1 MKITAFIMGI
11 AHPDRMRWLLE
22 TITHMDQQNFPFA
35 KKIVSI
41 DQFDGHTVDFST
53 IKSLEDNGWVV
64 LIDNFKSR
72 IASMDRAFNLFDTE
86 YVFYNEDDVKANL
99 PKIEDLEFTFNH
111 EIDGRKCGMISMTL
125 GGTQFDSASNFIGDL
140 KFMEDNKIMGN
151 DEYLIFRRMEEF
163 RNDWFFEFPGLFIRT
178 DLFKTCHESAKGRR
192 KQIEQSLTDSY
203 FNNWYDKIYYKCSIA
218 KSNALDILLSEPSK
232 VNSDCRLL
240 ENLDPHQGNGYFGG
254 LHLY

>member
-53 IKSLEDNGWVV
+53 IKSLEYNGWVV

-140 KFMEDNKIMGN
+140 KFMEDNKIMG
-151 DEYLIFRRMEEF
+151 
-163 RNDWFFEFPGLFIRT
+163 
-178 DLFKTCHESAKGRR
+178 
-192 KQIEQSLTDSY
+192 
-203 FNNWYDKIYYKCSIA
+203 
-218 KSNALDILLSEPSK
+218 KSQHA
-232 VNSDCRLL
+232 
-240 ENLDPHQGNGYFGG
+240 
-254 LHLY
+254 

>member
-11 AHPDRMRWLLE
+11 AHPDRRRWLLE
-22 TITHMDQQNFPFA
+22 TITHMDQQNFPFT

-41 DQFDGHTVDFST
+41 DQFDGHTVYFST
-53 IKSLEDNGWVV
+53 IKSLEDSGWVV

-163 RNDWFFEFPGLFIRT
+163 RNDWFFEFPGLFI
-178 DLFKTCHESAKGRR
+178 
-192 KQIEQSLTDSY
+192 KQTYLKLVT
-203 FNNWYDKIYYKCSIA
+203 
-218 KSNALDILLSEPSK
+218 K
-232 VNSDCRLL
+232 VQKVDVNK
-240 ENLDPHQGNGYFGG
+240 
-254 LHLY
+254 